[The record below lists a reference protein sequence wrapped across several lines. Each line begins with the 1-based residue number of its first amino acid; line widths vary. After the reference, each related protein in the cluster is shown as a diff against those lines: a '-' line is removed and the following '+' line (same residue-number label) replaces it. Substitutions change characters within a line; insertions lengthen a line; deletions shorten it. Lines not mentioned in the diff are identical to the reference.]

1 MRESLRISVVV
12 LAVLTLLTGVVYPL
26 VVTALAQ
33 VVLHS
38 QANGSLV
45 VAGGKPVGSAL
56 IGQPFSRPVYF
67 WGRPSATAPVPYNA
81 AASGGSNLGPLN
93 PDLSKNVRSRIEAL
107 REHDSGLAAVPVDL
121 VTASGSGLDPHISPA
136 AAEIQVRR
144 VATAR
149 GLAEEEVR
157 RIVRLHTEGRQLG
170 LLGEPRVNVLGL
182 NLALDGT
189 IPSSETKTAW
199 KLPPP
204 TRHNF
209 PIASPHRLRTH
220 LNLWDTLGQVRRLRI
235 DSGVSVETGNSSAR
249 LPAEGPSR

>member
-1 MRESLRISVVV
+1 MRESIRISVVV
-12 LAVLTLLTGVVYPL
+12 LAVMTLLTGVMYPL
-26 VVTALAQ
+26 VVTAIAQ
-33 VVLHS
+33 VVLPS

-45 VAGGKPVGSAL
+45 IIGGKPVGSAL
-56 IGQPFSRPVYF
+56 VGQPFSRPDHF

-93 PDLSKNVRSRIEAL
+93 PDLAKNVRSRIEAL

-144 VATAR
+144 VAAAR

-170 LLGEPRVNVLGL
+170 LLGEPHVNVLGL

-189 IPSSETKTAW
+189 NPSAETTTAW
-199 KLPPP
+199 NLPPP
-204 TRHNF
+204 TRHTF
-209 PIASPHRLRTH
+209 PTAAPRRLRTH
-220 LNLWDTLGQVRRLRI
+220 LDLWDTLGQVRRPKTDFGL
-235 DSGVSVETGNSSAR
+235 SVGNGNSSAR